1 MFREQPPSSGKNPR
15 ETSPQYMERDGHA
28 YEYFLGVN
36 PSELVGKRVLN
47 IGSGDTGIYEK
58 DLARRGI
65 DVITMSPYLG
75 ADTFG
80 AEQMRGN
87 YTEKI
92 PGKMKR
98 FLFKGERF
106 PSAIAGWA
114 EALPIANQAID
125 EIFALYSVPLYS
137 EKNEYISVL
146 QEIFRVLRSSG
157 KARLYPLSKEMI
169 DDLKPILETMSV
181 QCSYEPVEENGSD
194 RVFQDEIPYRLTISK
209 ES

>member
-15 ETSPQYMERDGHA
+15 ETSPQYMERDRYG

-58 DLARRGI
+58 DLAQKGI

-75 ADTFG
+75 ADNFG
-80 AEQMRGN
+80 AKRMREN

-92 PGKMKR
+92 SRKMKR

-114 EALPIANQAID
+114 EALPIVDQAID
-125 EIFALYSVPLYS
+125 EVFALYSVPLYS
-137 EKNEYISVL
+137 EKNEYTTVL
-146 QEIFRVLRSSG
+146 QEIFRVLRDPG

-169 DDLKPILETMSV
+169 DDLKPVLETMPV
-181 QCSYEPVEENGSD
+181 KCLYEPVAENESD
-194 RVFQDEIPYRLTISK
+194 RVFRGEVPYRLTITK
-209 ES
+209 EL